1 MVSSEQIYIN
11 ISLIDLSK
19 IPHEIAREAQLA
31 QIYYNKPFGCRV
43 AVFSAC
49 GVHVDCCLADKRK
62 CSHCAEKTAILL
74 TIVLLLRNS
83 VFLFKRFPGFLS
95 DRKKGCTL

>member
-19 IPHEIAREAQLA
+19 IPHKIAREAQLA
-31 QIYYNKPFGCRV
+31 QINYNKPFGCGV
-43 AVFSAC
+43 AVFSAQSENFLLSARQQSTC
-49 GVHVDCCLADKRK
+49 TPR
-62 CSHCAEKTAILL
+62 AEKTAILL

-83 VFLFKRFPGFLS
+83 VFLFKR
-95 DRKKGCTL
+95 